1 MGGCTETEESRPKTI
16 HFPRE
21 DGGGRKI
28 ESCFVRAKPLNE
40 SMESTASKQLTAFRE
55 SFMAGVDEKGN
66 ARRLSKD
73 SKCFSRY
80 AI

>member
-1 MGGCTETEESRPKTI
+1 
-16 HFPRE
+16 
-21 DGGGRKI
+21 
-28 ESCFVRAKPLNE
+28 
-40 SMESTASKQLTAFRE
+40 MESTASKQLTAFRE

-80 AI
+80 AIWTIASILICVSEI